1 MFFPPPKPPNPPT
14 PPASSLTRRSLRDR
28 IVEVLSYLSDEIDSR
43 RVGGLGEAQAAGYVA
58 GRLRRAEYAAAVQS
72 FRASTGAQV
81 AFVVLAALGVTGGAL
96 AVFQI
101 EPLWLV
107 VAGLLVVL
115 PLILL
120 LAEIEGP
127 APFRRMLKGS
137 LSQSVVAARAAG
149 ARNAHWR
156 LIVLAPLDGSPRPV
170 LSRGW
175 LLILLIALLLE
186 AVGVG
191 GVFVAATPG
200 WRIFVGICTLVVALI
215 GMTVLRRLL
224 FPGLLPAIH
233 GAGELTTL
241 LMVAEELDPLQT
253 IEVWMVALGGGSV
266 GHESIDALTER
277 YPFSPNDTC
286 IINLHNITAG
296 QPVFV
301 TREGV
306 LRDRRSDRMLL
317 ALASDTDAVDISIDA
332 EPRRL
337 REHTLAQS
345 FHRLGYRA
353 ISISSHSDTSAFA
366 DIDAA
371 TIERCV
377 QLVVGMIRG
386 LDAAE
391 STKER

>member
-1 MFFPPPKPPNPPT
+1 M
-14 PPASSLTRRSLRDR
+14 
-28 IVEVLSYLSDEIDSR
+28 
-43 RVGGLGEAQAAGYVA
+43 
-58 GRLRRAEYAAAVQS
+58 
-72 FRASTGAQV
+72 
-81 AFVVLAALGVTGGAL
+81 AFVVLTALGVIGGMLAALQTG
-96 AVFQI
+96 
-101 EPLWLV
+101 PLWLV

-115 PLILL
+115 SLILL

-127 APFRRMLKGS
+127 APLRRVLKGS

-149 ARNAHWR
+149 ARNARWR
-156 LIVLAPLDGSPRPV
+156 LIVLAPLDASPRPV

-175 LLILLIALLLE
+175 LLILLFALLLE

-191 GVFVAATPG
+191 GAFAAATPA
-200 WRIFVGICTLVVALI
+200 WRIFVGVCTLVVALI
-215 GMTVLRRLL
+215 GLSVLRRLL
-224 FPGLLPAIH
+224 WPGLVPAIH

-241 LMVAEELDPLQT
+241 LMTAEELDPLQT

-266 GHESIDALTER
+266 GHESINALIER

-306 LRDRRSDRMLL
+306 LRDRRSDRVLL
-317 ALASDTDAVDISIDA
+317 ALASDTDAGDISIDA

-337 REHTLAQS
+337 REHTLVQS
-345 FHRLGYRA
+345 FHRLGYPA
-353 ISISSHSDTSAFA
+353 ISISSHSDSSAFA

-377 QLVVGMIRG
+377 RLVVGMIRG

-391 STKER
+391 ATKER

>member
-1 MFFPPPKPPNPPT
+1 M
-14 PPASSLTRRSLRDR
+14 
-28 IVEVLSYLSDEIDSR
+28 LSYLSDEIDSR